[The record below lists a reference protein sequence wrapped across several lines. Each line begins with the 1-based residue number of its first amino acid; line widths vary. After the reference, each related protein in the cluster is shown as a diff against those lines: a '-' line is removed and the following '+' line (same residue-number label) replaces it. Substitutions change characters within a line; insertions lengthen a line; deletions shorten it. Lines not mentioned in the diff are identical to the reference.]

1 MKQSRVTKLKVSI
14 GKASYQG
21 ERAVQ
26 EDSFYVAPMRVGK
39 PWLGVV
45 SDGMGGHQSGDV
57 ASQIGVQSVRD
68 EFEKY
73 IGKGISVKNALRTSV
88 EHAHK
93 AVVSKAESL
102 RQLGDMGATIVAIA
116 FDKNIVTWCTAGD
129 SRLYLIRS
137 GLITQLSRDFTLAT
151 DLEQAVKVGHVSRQE
166 VDANPQKTA
175 LTSFLGAEKLRTDEG
190 SIRVLG
196 GDFFIACTDGIYGT
210 TFESG
215 LVAACSDV
223 SQLEANPAE
232 KAVDIIFNGF
242 LFPLKK
248 PKQDNAT
255 VIIVSIQEID
265 AKGNVIHNRDNE
277 PRYKVGL
284 KFLGIAF
291 GALAVVAATATGF
304 LMPAEWRPF
313 GKNEIAAKPASPPVV
328 KPTAKSSDDRRAP
341 TPESASPQAPEAPE
355 TPETPET
362 PKVPKVPNDGKQ
374 NDKGAKR
381 PDVPPLVKEAN
392 SRKSATTKNISP
404 QKTQERST
412 SPPHLANNKTPKEE
426 KPVQNSTGRTEGDS
440 TTRQSTSNLEDQGR
454 NAETILNEGSTNAE
468 SAQVVQPH
476 PAKVIP
482 STTVSTPAGVSSP
495 PVSTETPKADK
506 RLPPTNVNVPVT
518 TVPNGG
524 NGAPSVSTDTLQPN
538 KRP

>member
-1 MKQSRVTKLKVSI
+1 MKKSRVTKLKVSI

-21 ERAVQ
+21 ERSVQ
-26 EDSFYVAPMRVGK
+26 EDSFYAAPMRVGK

-68 EFEKY
+68 EFEKH

-102 RQLGDMGATIVAIA
+102 RQFGDMGATIVAIA
-116 FDKNIVTWCTAGD
+116 FDKNVVTWCTAGD
-129 SRLYLIRS
+129 SRLYLVRS
-137 GLITQLSRDFTLAT
+137 GSITQLSRDFTLAT
-151 DLEQAVKVGHVSRQE
+151 DLEQAVKIGHVSRQE

-255 VIIVSIQEID
+255 VIIASIQDID
-265 AKGNVIHNRDNE
+265 AKGNVIRNRDNK
-277 PRYKVGL
+277 PRSKISL
-284 KFLGIAF
+284 KFLGIAV
-291 GALAVVAATATGF
+291 GALAVVSATAIGF

-313 GKNEIAAKPASPPVV
+313 GKNEIAAKPVVLPVV
-328 KPTAKSSDDRRAP
+328 KPTAESPVGKQAP
-341 TPESASPQAPEAPE
+341 KPESASPEAPDA
-355 TPETPET
+355 PR
-362 PKVPKVPNDGKQ
+362 DGKQ
-374 NDKGAKR
+374 NDNGAKR
-381 PDVPPLVKEAN
+381 PDAPPLVKEAK
-392 SRKSATTKNISP
+392 SRKSAAITKNISP
-404 QKTQERST
+404 QKTQERGT
-412 SPPHLANNKTPKEE
+412 SPPPLATTTIPREE
-426 KPVQNSTGRTEGDS
+426 KPVQNLTGRTEGDS
-440 TTRQSTSNLEDQGR
+440 TTRLPTSHVDDQGR
-454 NAETILNEGSTNAE
+454 NPETIINGGSTNAE
-468 SAQVVQPH
+468 PSQVVQPH
-476 PAKVIP
+476 SAKVAP
-482 STTVSTPAGVSSP
+482 SITIFTPAGVGSP
-495 PVSTETPKADK
+495 PVSTETPKPDK
-506 RLPPTNVNVPVT
+506 RAPPTNVDVPAT
-518 TVPNGG
+518 TVPLGG
-524 NGAPSVSTDTLQPN
+524 TGAPSVSNDTSKPD